1 MKLTEHR
8 MASISLEEN
17 LQYFTETFDGS
28 ADLVIRRLKVC
39 GIEGALITLEGLI
52 DKLTIAQSIL
62 NPILAFHTEE
72 TDPVKVFSLLQSEA
86 LSISDYKVVTE
97 YTVAMNLLFNGFSL
111 LLLDG
116 CIQILAAG
124 VQGFQFR
131 SINEPQ
137 NETTQSGS
145 RESFVEPYLINM
157 SMIRRRIRDP
167 RLKFERLTL
176 GKRSNTNILLCYLRD
191 VASEELVSSIRNKI
205 KSINMDTILASGY
218 IAPFLQKSGGFFF
231 RSASRFERPDTVCGK
246 IGEGRIAVIIDGT
259 PNVLIV
265 PHLFVEN
272 FQSFD
277 DYNNRPFFAFFIR
290 ILKYFAFFIALFLPG
305 FYVAATAYHP
315 ELLPQPLLLKIA
327 QSEATTPFPA
337 MLEVLLIHIIY
348 EIMREAGLRVPRP
361 LAQAVSIVSALV
373 IGDTAVSSGLIG
385 APTLM
390 VVAITATAS
399 YVAPNLYEPVAVI
412 RLVMIFIGGWMG
424 FWGLMLGVFIV
435 LVNICSETSYG
446 IPFSAPISPYNKRS
460 MRDVFRRATW
470 KKLGKENMKVQDM
483 PGSKL
488 NHLSGG
494 KK

>member
-145 RESFVEPYLINM
+145 REKL
-157 SMIRRRIRDP
+157 RRALPNKYEYDPAKDP
-167 RLKFERLTL
+167 RP
-176 GKRSNTNILLCYLRD
+176 
-191 VASEELVSSIRNKI
+191 
-205 KSINMDTILASGY
+205 TI
-218 IAPFLQKSGGFFF
+218 
-231 RSASRFERPDTVCGK
+231 
-246 IGEGRIAVIIDGT
+246 
-259 PNVLIV
+259 
-265 PHLFVEN
+265 
-272 FQSFD
+272 
-277 DYNNRPFFAFFIR
+277 
-290 ILKYFAFFIALFLPG
+290 
-305 FYVAATAYHP
+305 
-315 ELLPQPLLLKIA
+315 
-327 QSEATTPFPA
+327 
-337 MLEVLLIHIIY
+337 
-348 EIMREAGLRVPRP
+348 EI
-361 LAQAVSIVSALV
+361 
-373 IGDTAVSSGLIG
+373 
-385 APTLM
+385 
-390 VVAITATAS
+390 
-399 YVAPNLYEPVAVI
+399 
-412 RLVMIFIGGWMG
+412 
-424 FWGLMLGVFIV
+424 
-435 LVNICSETSYG
+435 
-446 IPFSAPISPYNKRS
+446 
-460 MRDVFRRATW
+460 
-470 KKLGKENMKVQDM
+470 
-483 PGSKL
+483 
-488 NHLSGG
+488 
-494 KK
+494 

>member
-1 MKLTEHR
+1 MNEMENR
-8 MASISLEEN
+8 MTSASLEEN
-17 LQYFTETFDGS
+17 VQYFTETFDGS
-28 ADLVIRRLKVC
+28 SDLVIRRMEIC
-39 GIEGALITLEGLI
+39 GVPAALITMEGLI
-52 DKLTIAQSIL
+52 DKLTIAQTIL
-62 NPILAFHTEE
+62 NPILAFRSEE
-72 TDPVKVFSLLQSEA
+72 TDPVKLFDILQRDVLA
-86 LSISDYKVVTE
+86 ISDFKTVTD
-97 YTVAMNLLFNGFSL
+97 YSTALNLLFNGFAL

-124 VQGFQFR
+124 TQGFQFR
-131 SINEPQ
+131 SISEPQ

-157 SMIRRRIRDP
+157 GMIRRRIRDP
-167 RLKFERLTL
+167 RLKFERLVV

-191 VASEELVSSIRNKI
+191 VASDELVSSVRGKI
-205 KSINMDTILASGY
+205 KSMHLDTVLASGY
-218 IAPFLQKSGGFFF
+218 LAPFLQKSGGFFF
-231 RSASRFERPDTVCGK
+231 RSASRSERPDTVCAK
-246 IGEGRIAVIIDGT
+246 IGEGRVAIIVDGS
-259 PNVLIV
+259 PSALIV

-277 DYNNRPFFAFFIR
+277 DYVNRPFFAFFIR
-290 ILKYFAFFIALFLPG
+290 ILKYLAFFIALFMPG
-305 FYVAATAYHP
+305 FYVATTAFHP

-337 MLEVLLIHIIY
+337 MLEVLIIHIIY

-399 YVAPNLYEPVAVI
+399 YVTPSLYEPVAVI
-412 RLVMIFIGGWMG
+412 RLIMIFVGGWMG
-424 FWGLMLGVFIV
+424 FWGLMLGVFVV

-446 IPFSAPISPYNKRS
+446 IPFSAPVSPFSRQG
-460 MRDVFRRATW
+460 MRDVFWRVSW
-470 KKLGKENMKVQDM
+470 KKLGKRNMKVQDM

-488 NHLSGG
+488 KDSSSGR
-494 KK
+494 